1 MVESDTPAAAFTTPA
16 DTDDAIDTLPKGMN
30 PVGCTAFFNSFK
42 YVVSD
47 SPTCIS
53 YE

>member
-16 DTDDAIDTLPKGMN
+16 DTDDAIDPLPKGKN